1 MSIGTGLAIASSGL
15 TAIDKQLALVS
26 QNIANANTPS
36 YSVESATLST
46 STAGGQGSGVI
57 SGPATHQV
65 STSIQAQLSGS
76 LAQQSYQNA
85 ISSALSNID
94 QVMGSPGTGN
104 DLPSQLGKVQSS
116 FQTLLTDPSNPVQ
129 QGAVVDAAQTLTR
142 QINGIAGTLQSVS
155 QNTTST
161 VTAGIRTLN
170 TTLANIGSLNNQI
183 IALAT
188 QGKGTADLANQR
200 DAAVQTAISLT
211 GAKAIAQSDGAIVL
225 FSPNGIQLP
234 LNGGS
239 TVSASMTGSGTSF
252 QTGGSG
258 LIFGGALGGAQH
270 VLNNLM
276 PQIKAGLDSFSE
288 ALATRF
294 AGAGLSLFTD
304 PSGGVPTTLT
314 PGLSSTLTV
323 NPAVLATP
331 SLVRDGNLPV
341 TTASGSTVSPNPPS
355 GPAGYT
361 TVIQNVLQA
370 AFGTTTTAG
379 SPQPAA
385 ISVYTDSNGSAS
397 LPYPGSGTLLT
408 IATNFTANE
417 ASLSGN
423 AQSASTNAGNL
434 VTALQTQASSISGVS
449 IDKQMARLV
458 TLQNAYAANAKTV
471 SVAQQLWQATEAMIQ

>member
-26 QNIANANTPS
+26 QNIANANTPG

-46 STAGGQGSGVI
+46 ATAGGQGSGVI

-65 STSIQAQLSGS
+65 NTSIQAQLNGS
-76 LAQQSYQNA
+76 IAQQSYQNA
-85 ISSALSNID
+85 ISSALTNID

-104 DLPSQLGKVQSS
+104 DLPSQLGNVQSS
-116 FQTLLTDPSNPVQ
+116 FQTLLTDPSNSVQ
-129 QGAVVDAAQTLTR
+129 QGAVVDAALTLTR
-142 QINGIAGTLQSVS
+142 HINGIADTLQSVS
-155 QNTTST
+155 QSTTST
-161 VTAGIRTLN
+161 ITAGIGALN

-188 QGKGTADLANQR
+188 QNKGTADLANQR
-200 DAAVQTAISLT
+200 DAAVQKVISLT
-211 GAKAIAQSDGAIVL
+211 GAKAIAQPDGAIVL
-225 FSPNGIQLP
+225 FSSNGIQLP
-234 LNGGS
+234 LNGNS
-239 TVSASMTGSGTSF
+239 TVSTSTTGGGTSF

-258 LIFGGALGGAQH
+258 LIFGGTLGGAQH
-270 VLNNLM
+270 VLNSSI
-276 PQIKAGLDSFSE
+276 PQIQAGLDSFSE
-288 ALATRF
+288 SLATRF

-304 PSGGVPTTLT
+304 PSGGVPTTVT
-314 PGLSSTLTV
+314 AGLSSTLTV
-323 NPAVLATP
+323 NPAVLAAP
-331 SLVRDGNLPV
+331 RLVRDGNLPV
-341 TTASGSTVSPNPPS
+341 TTASGTTVSPNPPS

-361 TVIQNVLQA
+361 TVIQNVLQSA
-370 AFGTTTTAG
+370 LGTTTTAG

-385 ISVYTDSNGSAS
+385 ISIYTTPNGPAS
-397 LPYPGSGTLLT
+397 LPYPGSGTLVT

-417 ASLSGN
+417 ASLSSN
-423 AQSASTNAGNL
+423 AQNASTNAGNL
-434 VTALQTQASSISGVS
+434 VTALQTQASSTSGVS